1 MPEVF
6 AEIPEYIAQL
16 SHVYNQPTILVVLKL
31 RNCSMFL
38 CSSLFSFGFVIVCF
52 FQAEVMR
59 IKLHLGLL
67 FSMLGEL
74 MNHHRVYI
82 HMGLSPRKL

>member
-6 AEIPEYIAQL
+6 AEIPGYIAQL

-31 RNCSMFL
+31 RNCSMLL
-38 CSSLFSFGFVIVCF
+38 CSSLFSFGFVVVCF
-52 FQAEVMR
+52 FQTEVMR
-59 IKLHLGLL
+59 IKLHLELL

-74 MNHHRVYI
+74 MNYHRMCM
-82 HMGLSPRKL
+82 HMGLTPRKL